1 LILPLKGNDFGMN
14 LLHFDL
20 AVLGISV
27 IAGGLGSLLGLGGGI
42 IIIPVLT
49 LLFHIDIRYAIGA
62 SIVSVIA
69 TSSGA
74 AAAYVRERM
83 TNLRVA
89 MVLELAATA
98 GALSGAYLA
107 GQLSV
112 RWLYVIFGIVMGYS
126 ALMMFRK
133 RHEPLDEVIVR
144 APWADYL
151 RLHSSY
157 YDERAGR
164 EIFYRVARTRAGLL
178 LMYVAGVVSGLL
190 GIGSGALKV
199 PAMDLAMRL
208 PIKVSTAT
216 SNFMIG
222 VTAAAS
228 AGVYFIRGDIN
239 PIIVAPVATGVL
251 IGAVLGSRLLGRL
264 DGATIRLVFVA
275 VLLWVSGEMLLKGL
289 RG

>member
-1 LILPLKGNDFGMN
+1 MN

-27 IAGGLGSLLGLGGGI
+27 VAGGLGSLLGLGGGI

-74 AAAYVRERM
+74 AVAYVRERM

-89 MVLELAATA
+89 MVLELATSA
-98 GALSGAYLA
+98 GALTGAYLA
-107 GQLSV
+107 GQLAV

-133 RHEPLDEVIVR
+133 RHKSLDEVTLR
-144 APWADYL
+144 ARWADYL
-151 RLHSSY
+151 KLHSSY
-157 YDERAGR
+157 YDERADR
-164 EIFYRVARTRAGLL
+164 EVFYRVARTRVGLM

-208 PIKVSTAT
+208 PIKVSSAT

-228 AGVYFIRGDIN
+228 AGVYFVRGDIN
-239 PIIVAPVATGVL
+239 PIIVAPVATGVP
-251 IGAVLGSRLLGRL
+251 IGAVGGSRLLGRL
-264 DGATIRLVFVA
+264 HGTTVRLVFVA

>member
-1 LILPLKGNDFGMN
+1 MN
-14 LLHFDL
+14 VLQFDL
-20 AVLGISV
+20 SLLSISV

-89 MVLELAATA
+89 MVLELATTA

-112 RWLYVIFGIVMGYS
+112 RWLYVIFGVVMSYS

-133 RHEPLDEVIVR
+133 RHEALDAAPIS

-151 RLHSSY
+151 KLHSSY
-157 YDERAGR
+157 YDERSGR
-164 EIFYRVARTRAGLL
+164 EIVYRVARTRVGLA
-178 LMYVAGVVSGLL
+178 LMYLAGVVSGLL

-228 AGVYFIRGDIN
+228 AGVYFVRGDIN
-239 PIIVAPVATGVL
+239 PIVVAPVATGVL

-264 DGATIRLVFVA
+264 QSITIRLVFVV
-275 VLLWVSGEMLLKGL
+275 VLLWVSGQMLLKGL
-289 RG
+289 HG